1 MRYVTR
7 IKTIY
12 ASVSKTNGFT
22 YLETLF
28 SLSVISLIAFILPAT
43 FGAFSQFGMVD
54 TDLNGDIFIMDI
66 IETSKSSD
74 EVEKKGANSI
84 IFETERGKIE
94 YQLNNT
100 RIIKSIDN
108 QGFITMLF
116 DVATWDITED
126 KNFIRIKIKTNGE
139 FYEEITIKK

>member
-7 IKTIY
+7 LKKIC
-12 ASVSKTNGFT
+12 ASASKNSGFT

-28 SLSVISLIAFILPAT
+28 SLSVITLIAFILPST
-43 FGAFSQFGMVD
+43 FSVFSQFGMID
-54 TDLNGDIFIMDI
+54 TDLEGDIFIMDI
-66 IETSKSSD
+66 IETSESSD
-74 EVEKKGANSI
+74 EVKKKGVNSI

-116 DVATWDITED
+116 DVSTWDIRED
-126 KNFIRIKIKTNGE
+126 KRLIKIKIKTNGE
-139 FYEEITIKK
+139 FDEEITITK